1 MVAKNIEKPNAAKAG
16 LGIPQSK
23 DSEARVAEPITSSK
37 HLAQGAWPE
46 LSEFE
51 FGLIVVNNAFSR
63 WIVRCMAA
71 AGLSDLAATD
81 VLLLHHVHHRGRGKR
96 LADICF
102 TLNYEDAHIVAY
114 SLRKLVALGLIETS
128 KAGKEVVYST
138 SEIGNEW
145 VLKYREVR
153 NACLMP
159 SVQSQSKDAKSLAD
173 MAQALRYLSSVYDQA
188 ARAAASL

>member
-1 MVAKNIEKPNAAKAG
+1 MMAKKVEKLKAVVRPG
-16 LGIPQSK
+16 T
-23 DSEARVAEPITSSK
+23 EPITSSK

-51 FGLIVVNNAFSR
+51 FGLIVVNNAFNR
-63 WIVRCMAA
+63 WVVRCMAA
-71 AGLSDLAATD
+71 AGLSELAATD

-114 SLRKLVALGLIETS
+114 SLRKLVTLGLIETS
-128 KAGKEVVYST
+128 KAGKEVLYAT
-138 SEIGNEW
+138 SEVGHEW
-145 VLKYREVR
+145 VLKYRDIR

-159 SVQSQSKDAKSLAD
+159 SIQAQSKDAKALAD
-173 MAQALRYLSSVYDQA
+173 MAQVLRSLSGVYDQA

>member
-1 MVAKNIEKPNAAKAG
+1 MASKKIVKPNA
-16 LGIPQSK
+16 S
-23 DSEARVAEPITSSK
+23 SELNGTEPITSSK
-37 HLAQGAWPE
+37 HLSQGAWPE

-51 FGLIVVNNAFSR
+51 FGLIVVNNAFNR

-102 TLNYEDAHIVAY
+102 TLNYEDAHVVAY
-114 SLRKLVALGLIETS
+114 SLRKLVALGLIQTN
-128 KAGKEVVYST
+128 KAGKEVLYST
-138 SEIGNEW
+138 SEVGHEW
-145 VLKYREVR
+145 VLKYRDIR

-159 SVQSQSKDAKSLAD
+159 SVQLQSKDAQALAD
-173 MAQALRYLSSVYDQA
+173 MAQALRSLSGVYDQA

>member
-1 MVAKNIEKPNAAKAG
+1 MKSKKIENHQTG
-16 LGIPQSK
+16 HLNST
-23 DSEARVAEPITSSK
+23 EPIMSSQ

-51 FGLIVVNNAFSR
+51 FGLIVVNNAFNR
-63 WIVRCMAA
+63 WVVRCMAA

-102 TLNYEDAHIVAY
+102 TLNYEDAHVVAY
-114 SLRKLVALGLIETS
+114 SLRKLVALGLIDTS
-128 KAGKEVVYST
+128 KAGKEVLYAT
-138 SEIGNEW
+138 SDLGQMW

-159 SVQSQSKDAKSLAD
+159 AVQAQSKDAQALAE
-173 MAQALRYLSSVYDQA
+173 MAQALRSLSGVYDQA